1 MPNNLKLMCV
11 LAHPDDESLGVGGTL
26 AKYASEGIATHL
38 ITATRGERG
47 RYGDALESPGLE
59 VVGRTREKELLD
71 AARELDIQEVNFLDY
86 VDGSLDRADPTEAVG
101 KIVEH
106 LRRVRPQVVITFGPQ
121 GAYGHPDHIAICQ
134 FTTAAVACAADPD
147 FGVPNGSLHSSRK
160 HHRISKLY
168 YMAWAKGKW
177 EAYQAAFRNL
187 KVMVDGYERQASPWP
202 TWAVTT
208 RIDTRLFWPR
218 VWRAVTCHKT
228 QMAIYGQLEN
238 LSESHHEALWG
249 SQEYYRV
256 LSSVNG
262 GRRSETDLFEGL
274 RS

>member
-47 RYGDALESPGLE
+47 RFGDALESPGLE

-106 LRRVRPQVVITFGPQ
+106 LRRVRPQVVITFGPE

-147 FGVPNGSLHSSRK
+147 FGVPNGSLQSSRK

-168 YMAWAKGKW
+168 YMAWAQGKW

-187 KVMVDGYERQASPWP
+187 MVTVDGCERQASPWP
-202 TWAVTT
+202 AWAVTT
-208 RIDTRLFWPR
+208 RIDTRPFWPR

-228 QMAIYGQLEN
+228 QMAIYCQLEN